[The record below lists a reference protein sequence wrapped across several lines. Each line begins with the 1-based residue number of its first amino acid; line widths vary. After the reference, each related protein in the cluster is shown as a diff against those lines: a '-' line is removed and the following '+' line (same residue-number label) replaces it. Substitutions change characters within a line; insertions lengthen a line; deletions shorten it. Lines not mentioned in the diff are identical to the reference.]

1 MKAMKMYGALALTLA
16 MTAQGALA
24 ALPIEQW
31 THSSGARV
39 YLVSSPAIPMLDVSV
54 DVDAGSRRDPAG
66 QAGLARA
73 TASMLSKGV
82 RAADGQPALD
92 ENALAEAWLD
102 IGAQFGASASSDR
115 MSFSLRTLTEPA
127 LLERAVALA
136 ARQMAQPAFPADV
149 WARER
154 ERSLAALREADT
166 RPGTHAGRAFA
177 AAVYQGHPYGAQT
190 TAQTLLAIGVNDM
203 TAFYQQQVMACGARI
218 SLVGA
223 VDRATADRIASRL
236 LAAIAPHG
244 CRSQPPVPEVVP
256 LAAAKDERI
265 PFAAAQAQVLLGQ
278 PGMRRDDPAFLT
290 LLVGNHILGA
300 GGFTSRLMDEV
311 REKRGLTYGVYS
323 NFSPGRHAGA
333 FTVSLTTRPDQAEAA
348 LALSREV
355 VARFVAEGPTEA
367 ELQAAKD
374 ALIKGFALRLDSNRK
389 LLDNVVN
396 IAWNDLPLDYLN
408 TWTTQVA
415 AVTADDI
422 RRAFQRVLA
431 PQRMVSVIVG
441 GKAP

>member
-1 MKAMKMYGALALTLA
+1 MTPRRCLQAMALALA
-16 MTAQGALA
+16 AASAHA
-24 ALPIEQW
+24 ALPIEHW
-31 THSSGARV
+31 THASGARV

-54 DVDAGSRRDPAG
+54 DVDAGSRRDPAA

-73 TASMLSKGV
+73 TAGMLDKGV
-82 RAADGQPALD
+82 LAGDGQPALD
-92 ENALAEAWLD
+92 ENGLAEAWLD

-115 MSFSLRTLTEPA
+115 MGFGLRTLTEPA

-136 ARQMAQPAFPADV
+136 ARQLAQPAFPDSV

-154 ERSLAALREADT
+154 ARSLAALREADT
-166 RPGTHAGRAFA
+166 RPGTHAARAYA
-177 AAVYQGHPYGAQT
+177 AAIYRGHPYGAQS
-190 TAQTLLAIGVNDM
+190 TAQTLDAIGVGDL
-203 TAFYQQQVMACGARI
+203 ARFYREHVMACSARV

-223 VDRATADRIASRL
+223 IDRATADRIVGRL
-236 LAAIAPHG
+236 MAAIAHHG
-244 CRSQPPVPEVVP
+244 CRSLPTVPEVAA
-256 LAAAKDERI
+256 LAQPRDERI

-278 PGMRRDDPAFLT
+278 PGIRRDDPDFLT

-300 GGFTSRLMDEV
+300 SGFTSRLMDEV

-323 NFSPGRHAGA
+323 SFSPGRHAGA

-355 VARFVAEGPTEA
+355 VARFVAEGPTDM

-389 LLDNVVN
+389 LLDNVAN
-396 IAWNDLPLDYLN
+396 IAWNDLPLDYLD
-408 TWTTQVA
+408 TWTGKVA
-415 AVTADDI
+415 AVTGDDI

-431 PQRMVSVIVG
+431 PDRMVSVIVG

>member
-1 MKAMKMYGALALTLA
+1 MKQLTQMLGAVALALA
-16 MTAQGALA
+16 AHGAQA
-24 ALPIEQW
+24 ALPIAQW

-39 YLVSSPAIPMLDVSV
+39 YLVSSLAIPMLDVSV
-54 DVDAGSRRDPAG
+54 DVDAGSRRDPAA
-66 QAGLARA
+66 QIGLARA
-73 TASMLSKGV
+73 TASMLDKGV
-82 RAADGQPALD
+82 QAAAGQPALD

-115 MSFSLRTLTEPA
+115 MSFSLRTLTDPA

-154 ERSLAALREADT
+154 ERSLAALREAET
-166 RPGTHAGRAFA
+166 RPGTHAGRAYA

-190 TAQTLLAIGVNDM
+190 TAQTLQAIGVNDM
-203 TAFYQQQVMACGARI
+203 AGFYRQHVMACGARI
-218 SLVGA
+218 SMVGA
-223 VDRATADRIASRL
+223 IDRATADRIADRL
-236 LAAIAPHG
+236 LAAIAPNG
-244 CRSQPPVPEVVP
+244 CRSLAPVPEVAP

-278 PGMRRDDPAFLT
+278 PGVKRDDPDFLT

-300 GGFTSRLMDEV
+300 SGFTSRLMDEV

-323 NFSPGRHAGA
+323 SFSPGRHAGA

-389 LLDNVVN
+389 LLDNVTN
-396 IAWNDLPLDYLN
+396 IAWNDLPLDYLD
-408 TWTTQVA
+408 TWTAKVA
-415 AVTADDI
+415 AVSVDDI
-422 RRAFQRVLA
+422 RSAFQRVLA
-431 PQRMVSVIVG
+431 PQRTVSVIVG

>member
-1 MKAMKMYGALALTLA
+1 MKPIQTFHAALLTLA
-16 MTAQGALA
+16 VSCAHA

-54 DVDAGSRRDPAG
+54 DVDAGSRRDPAPL
-66 QAGLARA
+66 AGLARA
-73 TASMLSKGV
+73 TAGMLDKGV

-115 MSFSLRTLTEPA
+115 MAFALRTLTDPP

-136 ARQMAQPAFPADV
+136 ARQLAQPAFPEAV
-149 WARER
+149 WARDR
-154 ERSLAALREADT
+154 ERSLAALREAET
-166 RPGTHAGRAFA
+166 RPGTHAGRAYA
-177 AAVYQGHPYGAQT
+177 AAIYRGHPYGAQT
-190 TAQTLLAIGVNDM
+190 TAQSLGAIGVADM
-203 TAFYQQQVMACGARI
+203 ARFYRQHVTACSARI

-223 VDRATADRIASRL
+223 IDRATADRIAGRL

-244 CRSQPPVPEVVP
+244 CPSQAPVPEVAP
-256 LAAAKDERI
+256 LPAAKDERI

-278 PGMRRDDPAFLT
+278 PGVQRDDPDFLT

-300 GGFTSRLMDEV
+300 SGFTSRLMDEV

-323 NFSPGRHAGA
+323 SFSPGRHAGA
-333 FTVSLTTRPDQAEAA
+333 FTVSLTTRPDQADAA
-348 LALSREV
+348 LALTRDM
-355 VARFVAEGPTEA
+355 VARFVAEGPTPT

-389 LLDNVVN
+389 LLDNVAN
-396 IAWNDLPLDYLN
+396 IAWNDLPLDYLD

-415 AVTADDI
+415 AVTVDDI
-422 RRAFQRVLA
+422 RRAFQRVLV
-431 PQRMVSVIVG
+431 PERMVSVIVG

>member
-1 MKAMKMYGALALTLA
+1 MMGKTWTGLCLAAACWAGAAH
-16 MTAQGALA
+16 A

-31 THSSGARV
+31 THASGARV
-39 YLVSSPAIPMLDVSV
+39 YLVSSPTLPMLDVSV
-54 DVDAGSRRDPAG
+54 DVDAGSRRDPAT
-66 QAGLARA
+66 QSGLARA
-73 TASMLSKGV
+73 TAGMLDKGV
-82 RAADGQPALD
+82 LASDGQPALD

-102 IGAQFGASASSDR
+102 MGAQFGASASSDR
-115 MSFSLRTLTEPA
+115 MAFALRTLTEPH

-136 ARQMAQPAFPADV
+136 ARQLAHPAFPAPV
-149 WARER
+149 WARDR
-154 ERSLAALREADT
+154 ERSLAALREAET
-166 RPGTHAGRAFA
+166 RPATHAARSFA

-190 TAQTLLAIGVNDM
+190 TAQTLGAIGAGDM
-203 TAFYQQQVMACGARI
+203 AAFYRQHVLACGARI
-218 SLVGA
+218 SMVGA
-223 VDRATADRIASRL
+223 IDRATADRIADRL

-244 CRSQPPVPEVVP
+244 CRSLPPVPEVAP
-256 LAAAKDERI
+256 LAAANDVRL
-265 PFAAAQAQVLLGQ
+265 PFEAAQAQVLLGQ
-278 PGMRRDDPAFLT
+278 PGMRRNDPDFLT

-300 GGFTSRLMDEV
+300 SGFTSRLMDEV

-323 NFSPGRHAGA
+323 SFSPGRHAGA

-348 LALSREV
+348 LALSRQI
-355 VARFVAEGPTEA
+355 VARFVAEGPSETE
-367 ELQAAKD
+367 LLAAKD

-389 LLDNVVN
+389 LLDNVAN
-396 IAWNDLPLDYLN
+396 IAWNDLPLDYLD

-431 PQRMVSVIVG
+431 PERMVSVIVG